1 MLDNVTRDNNHI
13 FQKEKNGKREEKRI
27 VVNGGRKIDMSEFK
41 KDDFSK
47 LMILEDP
54 CTEVLV

>member
-1 MLDNVTRDNNHI
+1 VTRDNNHI